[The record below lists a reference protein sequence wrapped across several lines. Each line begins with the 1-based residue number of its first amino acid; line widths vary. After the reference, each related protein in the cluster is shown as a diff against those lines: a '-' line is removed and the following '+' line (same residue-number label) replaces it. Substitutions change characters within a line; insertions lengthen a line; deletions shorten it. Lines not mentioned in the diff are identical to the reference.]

1 MESQK
6 PMTAED
12 REKIYQNA
20 LLLIEGR
27 LYSEA
32 SEELGRILDYR
43 DAAKLRSECEEEKE
57 AARLDEIYREADKAA
72 ANMNVRSQE
81 KAIRIFK
88 TIPGWRDADER
99 VLEASR
105 RIEEIIVREREDR
118 QEAIRMAEHEKNVM
132 QKRKRRRIRAALIA
146 AASAVVCLVGVFLYR
161 SVVAPALTYHKA
173 AKMIE
178 SQEKDEAY
186 RLLHGL
192 DFLDSGDLVYEI
204 ARDRLAHAEAGS
216 TVQLGFYPQS
226 SKDAKEKEIVDWIVL
241 GKDGNRLMLISKYA
255 LDCLP
260 YESADEIQ
268 VSASWGTC
276 LLHRWLNETFLNET
290 FDQGETR
297 LLVRTKP
304 DEDPQES
311 SSRFERGVVGDRVF
325 LLSISEAE
333 TYFPTKAE
341 RQCLPTRYAI
351 GRGAY
356 QSSIG
361 RTCFWWLRTTVDH
374 MDQTLEGIPVEN
386 ITRAALV
393 GSSGGIVEIGH
404 YMSNRQYA
412 VRPVIW
418 VDTDPDAAV
427 QLAEIR

>member
-1 MESQK
+1 MGTDQR
-6 PMTAED
+6 MTVEAQE
-12 REKIYQNA
+12 RIYQNA
-20 LLLIEGR
+20 LLLMEGH

-32 SEELGRILDYR
+32 ADELARIPDYR
-43 DAAKLRSECEEEKE
+43 DAAELKRECEAEQET
-57 AARLDEIYREADKAA
+57 ARLDRIYEEADKAA
-72 ANMNVRSQE
+72 ANLNVRSQE
-81 KAIRIFK
+81 KAIRLFK

-105 RIEEIIVREREDR
+105 RIEEIVVREKEDR
-118 QEAIRMAEHEKNVM
+118 QEAICRAEHEKYVV
-132 QKRKRRRIRAALIA
+132 QKRKRRRIRAALIGL
-146 AASAVVCLVGVFLYR
+146 ASVVVCLLGVFVYR
-161 SVVAPALTYHKA
+161 NVVAPALSYRKA
-173 AKMIE
+173 VHLIE
-178 SQEKDEAY
+178 EQQPEEAY
-186 RLLHGL
+186 DLLHGL
-192 DFLDSGDLVYEI
+192 EFLDSGDLVYEI
-204 ARDRLAHAEAGS
+204 ARDRLSRAETGS

-241 GKDGNRLMLISKYA
+241 GKDGSRLMLISKYA

-276 LLHRWLNETFLNET
+276 LLHRWLNETFLNEA
-290 FDQGETR
+290 FDQGEAR
-297 LLVRTKP
+297 LLVRMKP

-311 SSRFERGVVGDRVF
+311 GSHFDRGVVGDRVF
-325 LLSISEAE
+325 LLSIAEAE
-333 TYFPTKAE
+333 QYFSSKAE

-361 RTCFWWLRTTVDH
+361 RTCFWWLRTTVEH

-418 VDTDPDAAV
+418 VDTDPDAAF